1 MSDARKPRGLDAI
14 VAEARTH
21 LAPRPR
27 DVDWSAVERGL
38 EARLA
43 AEERSPRVAH
53 LRAPSPAGRLI
64 ALGLAAA
71 AAALLVVGRDRD
83 AAPLGGSAL
92 VAADATGS
100 AGTLKATE
108 PSGTGDTGGGG
119 EVRVAGALVE
129 TGLGL
134 RTGDVIEVAGARA
147 VFERPRR
154 VTWLLEGD
162 GGPGRGR
169 GRVTTAGDLI
179 VLALDE
185 GAIEAQV
192 SKSDAP
198 ETFAVD
204 VAAGGRTVRV
214 AVHGTHLRVARA
226 GARLVVDL
234 TEGVVSIGVP
244 PRSGPTYG
252 MLVTAP
258 AHVELDVA
266 DPNATPRV
274 DHDRKA
280 VRAAIPLGSELGP
293 ATAQRDV
300 PGALDRNDR
309 AARAGAS
316 PGAGAGAGGSSSPGA
331 QLGVV
336 ERPSRKPDS
345 PTASG
350 AQSPTTFVA
359 AVRACVVSARKA
371 RPEVSVTVSSVLRLR
386 VSNGGEV
393 QSAVFDPPLPP
404 EVQTCAAS
412 KIYGPRLD
420 VTGPVDVP
428 IQLSY

>member
-1 MSDARKPRGLDAI
+1 MSDAQKPRGLDAI
-14 VAEARTH
+14 VSEARTD

-27 DVDWSAVERGL
+27 DVDWSALERGL

-43 AEERSPRVAH
+43 AEERAPRVAH
-53 LRAPSPAGRLI
+53 LRAPTPGGRLI

-83 AAPLGGSAL
+83 AAPLGGAPL
-92 VAADATGS
+92 VAANATGS
-100 AGTLKATE
+100 AGTLRAAE
-108 PSGTGDTGGGG
+108 ASGGTGGPG
-119 EVRVAGALVE
+119 EVRVAGAVVE

-134 RTGDVIEVAGARA
+134 RTGDIIEVAGARA

-154 VTWLLEGD
+154 VTWLLEGED
-162 GGPGRGR
+162 GPGRGR
-169 GRVTTAGDLI
+169 GRVTTAGDLV

-252 MLVTAP
+252 TLVTAP
-258 AHVELDVA
+258 AHVELDVS

-274 DHDRKA
+274 DHERKA
-280 VRAAIPLGSELGP
+280 VRAAIPLGSDLPP
-293 ATAQRDV
+293 AAAQRDV
-300 PGALDRNDR
+300 PGAGDRTDR

-316 PGAGAGAGGSSSPGA
+316 PGAGAGSAGSSSPGA

-336 ERPSRKPDS
+336 ERPSQKPEA
-345 PTASG
+345 PSG
-350 AQSPTTFVA
+350 PGTQSPTSFVS
-359 AVRACVVSARKA
+359 AVRECVASARKA
-371 RPEVSVTVSSVLRLR
+371 RPEVRVTVSSVLRLR
-386 VSNGGEV
+386 VSDGGEV
-393 QSAVFDPPLPP
+393 QTAVFDPPLPP
-404 EVQTCAAS
+404 AIQMCAAA

-428 IQLSY
+428 IQISY